1 MLGNHVEII
10 FNLGEVWWDQRG
22 NKRAECRLWGIELH
36 LICLRLSRRS
46 FVEEA
51 EVVEV
56 EQKARLG
63 VGAELDVDE
72 VEDKCVSSIRR

>member
-1 MLGNHVEII
+1 
-10 FNLGEVWWDQRG
+10 
-22 NKRAECRLWGIELH
+22 
-36 LICLRLSRRS
+36 LSRRS

-72 VEDKCVSSIRR
+72 VEDECVSSIRR

>member
-1 MLGNHVEII
+1 VII
-10 FNLGEVWWDQRG
+10 PN
-22 NKRAECRLWGIELH
+22 
-36 LICLRLSRRS
+36 LSRKISIRNKPEKGAWPELESTPRWKTKVLTSDLASWS

-72 VEDKCVSSIRR
+72 VEDECVSSIRRC